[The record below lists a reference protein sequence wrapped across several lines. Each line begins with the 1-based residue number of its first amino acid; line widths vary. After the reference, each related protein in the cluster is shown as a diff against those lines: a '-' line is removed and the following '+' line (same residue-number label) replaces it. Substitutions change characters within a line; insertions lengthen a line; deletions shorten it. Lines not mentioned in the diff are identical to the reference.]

1 MKVFVN
7 DEKKEIPSGS
17 SLYTLLNDIGMKD
30 FSGWAIALNEEVVPF
45 DEIKEKSLNEGD
57 RLILVQATQGG

>member
-7 DEKKEIPSGS
+7 DDSKEIPAGS
-17 SLYTLLNDIGMKD
+17 SLHSLLNDIGMKE
-30 FSGWAIALNEEVVPF
+30 FSGWAIALNEVVVPIA
-45 DEIKEKSLNEGD
+45 EIKQKSLNEGD

>member
-7 DEKKEIPSGS
+7 DDSKEIPAGS
-17 SLYTLLNDIGMKD
+17 SLHSLLNDIGMKD

>member
-7 DEKKEIPSGS
+7 DDSKEIPAGS
-17 SLYTLLNDIGMKD
+17 SLHSLLNDIGMKE

>member
-7 DEKKEIPSGS
+7 DESKEIPSGS
-17 SLYTLLNDIGMKD
+17 SLYSLLNDIGMKD

-45 DEIKEKSLNEGD
+45 DEIKEKSLIEGD

>member
-7 DEKKEIPSGS
+7 DDSKEIPAGS
-17 SLYTLLNDIGMKD
+17 SLHSLLNDIGMKE
-30 FSGWAIALNEEVVPF
+30 FSGWAIALNEEVVPIA
-45 DEIKEKSLNEGD
+45 EIKQKSLNEGD

>member
-7 DEKKEIPSGS
+7 DESKEIPSGS
-17 SLYTLLNDIGMKD
+17 SLYSLLNDIGMKD

-45 DEIKEKSLNEGD
+45 DEIKEKSLSEGD

>member
-7 DEKKEIPSGS
+7 DDIKEIPLGS
-17 SLYTLLNDIGMKD
+17 SLHWLLNDIGMED
-30 FSGWAIALNEEVVPF
+30 FSGWAIALNEEVVPYA
-45 DEIKEKSLNEGD
+45 EIKQKTLGDGD

>member
-7 DEKKEIPSGS
+7 DESKEIPAGS
-17 SLYTLLNDIGMKD
+17 SLHSLLNDLGMKD
-30 FSGWAIALNEEVVPF
+30 FSGWAIALNKEVVPF
-45 DEIKEKSLNEGD
+45 AEIKQKCLNEGD

>member
-7 DEKKEIPSGS
+7 DESKEIPSSS
-17 SLYTLLNDIGMKD
+17 SLYSLLNDIGMKD

>member
-57 RLILVQATQGG
+57 RLILVQAT

>member
-1 MKVFVN
+1 
-7 DEKKEIPSGS
+7 
-17 SLYTLLNDIGMKD
+17 MKD

>member
-7 DEKKEIPSGS
+7 DDSKEIPAGS
-17 SLYTLLNDIGMKD
+17 SLHSLLNDIGMKE

-45 DEIKEKSLNEGD
+45 AEIKKKSLNEGD

>member
-7 DEKKEIPSGS
+7 DESKEIPSGS
-17 SLYTLLNDIGMKD
+17 SLYSLLNDIGMKD

>member
-7 DEKKEIPSGS
+7 DDTKEIPAGS
-17 SLYTLLNDIGMKD
+17 SLHSLLNDIGMNE

-45 DEIKEKSLNEGD
+45 AEIKQKSLNEGD